1 MSGKRDIYR
10 MMSDSELT
18 AAVRGGDSRAFDALF
33 LRWYP
38 QVCRFLLTLV
48 KESTLAEDLAQGV
61 FMKLW
66 LNRERL
72 DPSKSLKNYLLVLSR
87 NSALDVFRSKR
98 SLIMDNLVTPS
109 DKPSPDRTEYLAE
122 FAETQSRLFQAVQQ
136 MPPQRR
142 NVFVMSRFQHLSSE
156 EIASKLALSVRTV
169 EKHLQLALDN
179 IRKFLN

>member
-1 MSGKRDIYR
+1 MSGKRDKYR

-18 AAVRGGDSRAFDALF
+18 AAVRSGDDRAFDALF

-38 QVCRFLLTLV
+38 QVCRFLLALV
-48 KESTLAEDLAQGV
+48 KDIALSEDLAQGV
-61 FMKLW
+61 FMRLW
-66 LNRERL
+66 LYRDRL

-98 SLIMDNLVTPS
+98 TLVMDNLDTPS
-109 DKPSPDRTEYLAE
+109 EKPSSDRAEDLAE
-122 FAETQSRLFQAVQQ
+122 FAETQSRLIQAVQQ

-142 NVFVMSRFQHLSSE
+142 SVFEMSRFQHLSSE
-156 EIASKLALSVRTV
+156 EIASNLGLSVRTV
-169 EKHLQLALDN
+169 EKHIQLALDN